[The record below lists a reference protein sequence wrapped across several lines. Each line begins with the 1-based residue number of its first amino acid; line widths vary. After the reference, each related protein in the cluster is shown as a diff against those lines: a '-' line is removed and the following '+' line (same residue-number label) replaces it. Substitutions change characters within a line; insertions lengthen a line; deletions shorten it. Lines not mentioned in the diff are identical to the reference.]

1 MRDTELVGLYRLS
14 YKVFDEHAE
23 RYDSWYRKN
32 KILFECEAKVIRS
45 LKLRG
50 RGLSIGVGT
59 GTLDSQAPIDV
70 GVDPSVNMLKH
81 TSLRGVKPVR
91 AVGEHLP
98 FKNESFDF
106 ALITVTICFL
116 DSPEKALLEARRVL
130 RRRGELAVCIV
141 PKDSSWGEEYMKKGK
156 AGHIFY
162 SHAHFYTLRE
172 VEQLLEKCSFR
183 VVAVKST
190 LSYSP
195 YDKPQVEEPSENPEG
210 KGFVCI
216 KAVKNEEQPLR
227 HIRRRILKI

>member
-1 MRDTELVGLYRLS
+1 LS

-32 KILFECEAKVIRS
+32 PILFECEAKVIRS
-45 LKLRG
+45 LKLQG

-70 GVDPSVNMLKH
+70 GIDPSANMLKYA
-81 TSLRGVKPVR
+81 SLRGVNLVR

-106 ALITVTICFL
+106 ALMTVTICFL
-116 DSPEKALLEARRVL
+116 DSPEKALLEVRRVL

-141 PKDSSWGEEYMKKGK
+141 PRDSSWGKEYMKKGE

-172 VEQLLEKCSFR
+172 IEQLLKKYSFR
-183 VVAVKST
+183 KVTVKST

-195 YDKPQVEEPSENPEG
+195 NEKPHVEEPSENSEG

-216 KAVKNEEQPLR
+216 KAVK
-227 HIRRRILKI
+227 I

>member
-1 MRDTELVGLYRLS
+1 MKRRYIEVRGLYGLL

-32 KILFECEAKVIRS
+32 PILFECEAKVIRS
-45 LKLRG
+45 LKLQG

-59 GTLDSQAPIDV
+59 GTLDSQASVDV
-70 GVDPSVNMLKH
+70 GVDPSANMLKH
-81 TSLRGVKPVR
+81 ASLRGVNPVR

-106 ALITVTICFL
+106 ALMTVTICFL
-116 DSPEKALLEARRVL
+116 DSPEKALLEVKRVL

-141 PKDSSWGEEYMKKGK
+141 PRDSSWGEEYTKKGE

-172 VEQLLEKCSFR
+172 VEQLLKKCSFR

-195 YDKPQVEEPSENPEG
+195 NEKPHVEEPSENPEG

-216 KAVKNEEQPLR
+216 KVM
-227 HIRRRILKI
+227 RI